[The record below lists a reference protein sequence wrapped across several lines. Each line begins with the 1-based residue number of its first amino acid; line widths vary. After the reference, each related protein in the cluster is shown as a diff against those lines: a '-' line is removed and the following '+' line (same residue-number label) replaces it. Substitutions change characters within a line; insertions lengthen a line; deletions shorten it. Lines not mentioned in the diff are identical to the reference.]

1 MVNLDSAA
9 PRAMPPLGPVPRP
22 AESTSEIVPEHEQHV
37 AWTLGEPPHVPG
49 EPVRTVADQHPDPE
63 AFASQAL
70 LGLPLD
76 AVEHRDLEALPGGPA
91 GLGRRLAAGEQRQIE
106 GAEDP
111 TRQLA
116 AGVEAELGEL
126 HRHLGV

>member
-70 LGLPLD
+70 LGLTLD
-76 AVEHRDLEALPGGPA
+76 PVEHRDREALPRSRA
-91 GLGRRLAAGEQRQIE
+91 DVGRLPDASKQRQIE
-106 GAEDP
+106 SAKK
-111 TRQLA
+111 Q
-116 AGVEAELGEL
+116 
-126 HRHLGV
+126 